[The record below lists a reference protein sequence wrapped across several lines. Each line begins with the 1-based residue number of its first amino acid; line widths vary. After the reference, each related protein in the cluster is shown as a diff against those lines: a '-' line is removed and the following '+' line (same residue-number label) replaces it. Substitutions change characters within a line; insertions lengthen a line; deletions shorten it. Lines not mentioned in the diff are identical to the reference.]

1 MAGVETFLVRQ
12 QIERI
17 HEILSR
23 IKNKYEIEE
32 SDPVNISHNE
42 DEDHTQNNSSSDSS
56 RDKSR
61 YNIST
66 SIEDLEQLFMG
77 IDSQLNRIH
86 DQEHTYQK
94 QIGTLNQT
102 ISQQRLA
109 IKKFDADWASEM
121 DYLSKSWD
129 SSSPASDL
137 DGILLSYCHTQR
149 LPKSFMRSLNDP
161 RKEKGNWH
169 LNSVWLS

>member
-94 QIGTLNQT
+94 QIGYFISYTLYYHP
-102 ISQQRLA
+102 IYSFR
-109 IKKFDADWASEM
+109 S
-121 DYLSKSWD
+121 SW
-129 SSSPASDL
+129 
-137 DGILLSYCHTQR
+137 G
-149 LPKSFMRSLNDP
+149 
-161 RKEKGNWH
+161 
-169 LNSVWLS
+169 